1 MAIVVK
7 MNGNESAY
15 GNFDKT
21 IATKVRLAQIRML
34 YAEKNSIDIY
44 WRSYCHVNWILLSR
58 GRINELYQY
67 GLSVSAKKHR
77 VF

>member
-44 WRSYCHVNWILLSR
+44 WRSYCHVN
-58 GRINELYQY
+58 
-67 GLSVSAKKHR
+67 
-77 VF
+77 